1 MCTQIMR
8 TIDSRDGAT
17 EPNKV
22 FFSTKLSSDT
32 KLSKSMKTSFYTS
45 RDVEL

>member
-22 FFSTKLSSDT
+22 FFSMKLSSDT
-32 KLSKSMKTSFYTS
+32 KLLNSIKNSFNTS
-45 RDVEL
+45 